1 MAYRIIL
8 ALCALVLMTAPGDA
22 GSRLSAAEIKALAP
36 GVYVGSW
43 KGKLQL
49 HLTLKQN
56 GTVSGTV
63 DGQYHAG
70 RWYVSGGNLCL
81 VFKILVFQKT
91 KCGAISRQGAW
102 LIGYYN
108 KKGKPRIRLRAA

>member
-1 MAYRIIL
+1 MVHRIIL
-8 ALCALVLMTAPGDA
+8 ALCALVLMSGPGEA
-22 GSRLSAAEIKALAP
+22 ASRLSAAELRALAP

-63 DGQYHAG
+63 NGRYHAG
-70 RWYVSGGNLCL
+70 KWYVSGQNLCL
-81 VFKILVFQKT
+81 VFRILVFEKT
-91 KCGAISRQGAW
+91 KCGAISRQGPW
-102 LIGYYN
+102 LVGYYN
-108 KKGKPRIRLRAA
+108 KKGKPRIRLKAA